1 MTEEEKKFLL
11 ERAEEAMDDV
21 RPHLAVDGGD
31 VEIVDL
37 TDDLILQIKWLGNC
51 QTCSM
56 STLTLR
62 AGIEQSLKQ
71 RVPEIH
77 GVEPVNDLLESVQ

>member
-1 MTEEEKKFLL
+1 MTSTEKKFLL
-11 ERAEEAMDDV
+11 ERAEEAMDDI

-37 TDDLILQIKWLGNC
+37 TEDLVLHIKWLGNC
-51 QTCSM
+51 QSCSM
-56 STLTLR
+56 SSLTLK

-77 GVEPVNDLLESVQ
+77 GVQPINDVTEAV

>member
-1 MTEEEKKFLL
+1 MGDDQKQFLL
-11 ERAEEAMDDV
+11 ERAEEALDDV

-31 VEIVDL
+31 IEIVEL
-37 TDDLILQIKWLGNC
+37 TDDLVLKIKWLGNC
-51 QTCSM
+51 VNCSM
-56 STLTLR
+56 SALTLK

-77 GVEPVNDLLESVQ
+77 SIEPINNLTELV

>member
-1 MTEEEKKFLL
+1 MTSTEKQFLL
-11 ERAEEAMDDV
+11 ARAEDAIEDI

-31 VEIVDL
+31 VEIIDL
-37 TDDLILQIKWLGNC
+37 TDDLILKIKWLGNC
-51 QTCSM
+51 QNCSM
-56 STLTLR
+56 SSLTLK

-77 GVEPVNDLLESVQ
+77 GVEAINDQAQLV